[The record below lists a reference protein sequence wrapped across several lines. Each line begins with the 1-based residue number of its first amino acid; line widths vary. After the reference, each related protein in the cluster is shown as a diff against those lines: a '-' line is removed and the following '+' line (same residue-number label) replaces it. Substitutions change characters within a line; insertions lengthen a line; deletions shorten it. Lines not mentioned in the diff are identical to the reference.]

1 MKEVSDLLCEKEIM
15 RRTQEQMQQVILQ
28 WQQSGQSK
36 KAFCREHN
44 ITSQTFHYW
53 YKRIGPNSTS
63 GFSQVNVESI
73 RNRGFE
79 VIFSSGTRI
88 VFNGEPSACWLRE
101 LVG

>member
-1 MKEVSDLLCEKEIM
+1 M
-15 RRTQEQMQQVILQ
+15 RRTQEQMRQVILQ
-28 WQQSGQSK
+28 WEQSGQSK

-53 YKRIGPNSTS
+53 YKRVRSKPAC
-63 GFSQVNVESI
+63 GFTEVNVAPMRSK
-73 RNRGFE
+73 GCE

-88 VFNGEPSACWLRE
+88 IFHGEPSASWLRE

>member
-28 WQQSGQSK
+28 WQRSGQSK
-36 KAFCREHN
+36 KAFCKEHN

-53 YKRIGPNSTS
+53 YKRIRSEATS
-63 GFSQVNVESI
+63 GFSEVNVAPLRI
-73 RNRGFE
+73 IGCE
-79 VIFSSGTRI
+79 VIFPSGTRM
-88 VFNGEPSACWLRE
+88 VFHGEPSANWLRE

>member
-1 MKEVSDLLCEKEIM
+1 M

-36 KAFCREHN
+36 KAFCREQN

-53 YKRIGPNSTS
+53 YKRVCSKPVSSFSEVHVEPIRSS
-63 GFSQVNVESI
+63 GC
-73 RNRGFE
+73 E
-79 VIFSSGTRI
+79 VIFPSGARMVI
-88 VFNGEPSACWLRE
+88 HGEPSACWLRE

>member
-1 MKEVSDLLCEKEIM
+1 MKVVRDLLCKEKIM

-36 KAFCREHN
+36 KAFCRDHN

-53 YKRIGPNSTS
+53 YKRIRSEPGS
-63 GFSQVNVESI
+63 GFSEVHVEAMRSK
-73 RNRGFE
+73 GFE
-79 VIFSSGTRI
+79 VIFPSGTRM
-88 VFNGEPSACWLRE
+88 VFFGEPSARWLRE

>member
-1 MKEVSDLLCEKEIM
+1 MR

-36 KAFCREHN
+36 KSFCRDHN

-53 YKRIGPNSTS
+53 YKRVRCEPAS
-63 GFSQVNVESI
+63 GFSEVHVEPTRS
-73 RNRGFE
+73 RGCE
-79 VIFSSGTRI
+79 VIFPSGTRM
-88 VFNGEPSACWLRE
+88 VFCGEPSARWLRE